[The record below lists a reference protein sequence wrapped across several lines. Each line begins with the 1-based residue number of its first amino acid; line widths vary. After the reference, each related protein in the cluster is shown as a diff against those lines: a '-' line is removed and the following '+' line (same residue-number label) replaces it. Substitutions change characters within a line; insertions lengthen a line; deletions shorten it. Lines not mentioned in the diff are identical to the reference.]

1 MRIWGKLLGVF
12 FGLMF
17 GGVFGALLG
26 LWLGHRFDKA
36 VGGSF
41 GFSYGNGKLVQQEFL
56 FSTFAVLGHIA
67 KSKGVVTQHE
77 IQVASLLMDKMGL
90 QGEVRRQ
97 AQDAFRQGKDPDFP
111 LDEQVAR
118 FVKSAGGRWDLSQMF
133 MEIQL
138 QGVFADGVVD
148 ASERALLQRV
158 AKGLGFSEPQL
169 ESMISR
175 WEAELKFRQH
185 YNQNYT
191 HQQRAQAST
200 QQLQE
205 AYQILGVDSQ
215 DSDQQVKR
223 AYRKLMSQHH
233 PDKLVAKGLPP
244 EMMEL
249 AKQRTQDIQQA
260 YECIKQHR
268 KNL

>member
-17 GGVFGALLG
+17 GGAFGALLG

-36 VGGSF
+36 VGGNF
-41 GFSYGNGKLVQQEFL
+41 NFSYANGQAIQQEFL

-77 IQVASLLMDKMGL
+77 IQVASLLMDQMGL

-97 AQDAFRQGKDPDFP
+97 AQDAFRQGKEADFP

-118 FVKSAGGRWDLSQMF
+118 FVKTVGGRRDLLQMF
-133 MEIQL
+133 MEVQL

-148 ASERALLQRV
+148 DSERALLQRV
-158 AKGLGFSEPQL
+158 AKGLGFSEREL
-169 ESMISR
+169 EAIISR
-175 WEAELKFRQH
+175 WEAELKFRRGGQ
-185 YNQNYT
+185 
-191 HQQRAQAST
+191 QQRTASSAQE
-200 QQLQE
+200 LDE

-215 DSDQQVKR
+215 NSDQQVKR

-233 PDKLVAKGLPP
+233 PDKLVAKGLPA